1 MQRANKAARILWPK
15 LWVCVRRE
23 PLDRNELC
31 FVSKGT
37 DNEKGLSITSSRACP
52 MPSACCATS
61 NASTLPVSMTSGIT
75 LAAMRTAMK
84 IDAIGSKPVQP

>member
-15 LWVCVRRE
+15 LWVRVRRE
-23 PLDRNELC
+23 PFNRNELC
-31 FVSKGT
+31 FVSKRKTDEKKGT
-37 DNEKGLSITSSRACP
+37 VTSSRACP